1 MPLHNVGDM
10 VATYID
16 TSMTNKKIG
25 WINELVDE
33 IIWHGDI
40 DSRQLRYRIEWS
52 DGEEDVFP
60 LYSGEDIQLMKNL
73 YDSISKTKT

>member
-1 MPLHNVGDM
+1 MSLHNVGDM

-16 TSMTNKKIG
+16 ASMTNSKIG

-33 IIWHGDI
+33 IIWFGEI
-40 DSRQLRYRIEWS
+40 DSRQLRYRVEWS

-60 LYSGEDIQLMKNL
+60 LYSDEDIQLMKNL
-73 YDSISKTKT
+73 YESKYKTKT